1 MLWRID
7 DGLPCNIR
15 SHTCLSDFT
24 IEPILVVL
32 SKYSIDVVQILGV
45 PRQQVIQDR
54 GLFQTRDIA

>member
-45 PRQQVIQDR
+45 PVNK
-54 GLFQTRDIA
+54 

>member
-15 SHTCLSDFT
+15 SPTCLSDFT

-32 SKYSIDVVQILGV
+32 SKYSIDAVQILGAPV
-45 PRQQVIQDR
+45 NK
-54 GLFQTRDIA
+54 